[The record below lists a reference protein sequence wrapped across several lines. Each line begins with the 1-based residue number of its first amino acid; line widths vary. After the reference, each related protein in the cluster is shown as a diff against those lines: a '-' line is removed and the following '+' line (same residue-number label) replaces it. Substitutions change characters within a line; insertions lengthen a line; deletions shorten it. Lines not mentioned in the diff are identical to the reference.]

1 MVITKRTRPC
11 ARATVPDYVYTSTCA
26 LYTDRHPR
34 GTRNQDTPTTT
45 QVVGEEGGKG
55 GL

>member
-1 MVITKRTRPC
+1 MHARPSRTM
-11 ARATVPDYVYTSTCA
+11 YTHRHA
-26 LYTDRHPR
+26 HYTQIDIREGLGH
-34 GTRNQDTPTTT
+34 QDTPTTT